1 MAEITIIMHGD
12 GAFADVPRE
21 KLAVTE
27 LPLRIAAL
35 ADGARRADG
44 TIVPA
49 VAIGVFLPNDGGCV
63 VGQTTLKMFLNAADA
78 LKARFGDP
86 RSEPG
91 GDELTVLAR
100 V

>member
-1 MAEITIIMHGD
+1 MATITICMQGD
-12 GAFADVPRE
+12 GAFADVPPE
-21 KLAVTE
+21 KLAITE

-35 ADGARRADG
+35 PDGARRADG
-44 TIVPA
+44 VIVPT
-49 VAIGVFLPNDGGCV
+49 VAIGLFLPNEGGCV

-91 GDELTVLAR
+91 GDELIIVAR
-100 V
+100 L